1 MSNCTKCS
9 VELPSGNWGYF
20 CNVCMQTNLIQEEA
34 AKTRQANIESQIKN
48 RQYEDQQLAAQKSA
62 IASSELAKILSSISP
77 TNAYQLGK
85 SSVIEYSND
94 SIFIH
99 LYFDLYGEIKW
110 QLKSDFENILQ
121 SYPILKTEYVK
132 GISNGIS
139 LLNYELPSPIEL
151 EKKILEKS
159 EEVALGLRKDKFSLH
174 TLSVNGFIIF
184 NEFDSRMIRW
194 RIPGTE
200 YIDLAWKNPFPL
212 AEWNRIFYEGVNRI
226 YWLEI
231 NSQENLN
238 KRISNPIQMSTES
251 NKEAWFEMG
260 ITETPNLAKLDE
272 VEISKVTPDIRNSWE
287 LISQQ
292 RSNQH
297 QATNAASYTG
307 LIGIFTVLVI
317 VCLIA
322 VLMGGFI

>member
-1 MSNCTKCS
+1 
-9 VELPSGNWGYF
+9 
-20 CNVCMQTNLIQEEA
+20 MQTNLIQEEA
-34 AKTRQANIESQIKN
+34 VKTRQANLELQIKN
-48 RQYEDQQLAAQKSA
+48 RHYEEQQFAAQKAA
-62 IASSELAKILSSISP
+62 IAASELAKILSSISP
-77 TNAYQLGK
+77 SNAYQLGK
-85 SSVIEYSND
+85 SAITEYSHD
-94 SIFIH
+94 SIFVH

-110 QLKSDFENILQ
+110 QLKSDFENTLQ
-121 SYPILKTEYVK
+121 GYSNLKTEYLK
-132 GISNGIS
+132 GISDGIS
-139 LLNYELPSPIEL
+139 LLNYQLPSSIEL
-151 EKKILEKS
+151 EKIILEKS
-159 EEVALGLRKDKFSLH
+159 EQVALGLRQDKFSLH

-184 NEFDSRMIRW
+184 NEFDSKMIRW

-231 NSQENLN
+231 NNQENLN

-287 LISQQ
+287 LIAEQ

-297 QATNAASYTG
+297 KASKASSYMG

-317 VCLIA
+317 VCVIA
-322 VLMGGFI
+322 VLTGGFI